1 MTTEAAK
8 RAIKKY
14 DEKNTV
20 MVSVK
25 LNKQY
30 DSDIIKKLNMIGNK
44 QKYIKTVIRHEIYFN
59 KSEKSENSIDI

>member
-1 MTTEAAK
+1 MATEAQKKATN
-8 RAIKKY
+8 KY
-14 DEKNTV
+14 DKKNTV

-59 KSEKSENSIDI
+59 KSEKSEKSIDI